1 MTEIIDE
8 NNETDEQDIDIW
20 NNENKNYQKDAELT

>member
-8 NNETDEQDIDIW
+8 NNETDERDIDIW
-20 NNENKNYQKDAELT
+20 NNENDKKDAELT